1 MIKIFFSIP
10 FISLFIILFF
20 SSGMAQSK
28 FNLMPMPKTIEVLE
42 GEFILNDK
50 FGLSFGKFKSE
61 NLSQYSTR
69 FLKHLANKTGL
80 FFPNIYLDKSLIE
93 EPVFEINVER
103 QAELKLGENESYKL
117 EIMNNK
123 IILNAET
130 EFGAYRGLETLL
142 QLLSV
147 NDGNY
152 IFPNLKI
159 IDEPRFPWRGL
170 MIDISRHFMH
180 IDVIKRNIDGM
191 ASVKLN
197 VLHLHL
203 SDDQGFRVESNVL
216 PKLHQLA
223 SDGLYFTQ
231 AEIREIV
238 NYASKR
244 GIRVVPEFDIPG
256 HATSWI
262 VAYPELASR
271 DTAYS
276 LERSWGIFDPTLNP
290 IKQNTYEFLGKFIEE
305 MTKLFPDEYFHIGGD
320 ENNGV
325 SWNNNQ
331 EIVAFKSKMGFE
343 TTLELQNYFNQQVL
357 QILQKHE
364 KKMIGWDE
372 ILVPELPKN
381 VVIQSWR
388 GKNTLN
394 LAAKNGYQ
402 VLLSNGYYIDLIQ
415 PTEYHYLNDPI
426 SEELELTKDQ
436 EKMILGGEATM
447 WSEYVSY
454 ETIDSRIWPR
464 TAAIAERLWSQK
476 DIRDVDDMYRR
487 IEEIDLHLEE
497 FGLLHI
503 KNREMLLRRL
513 ANGRNIEPLKIL
525 LSAIEPLKVYERGG
539 GREYTSYS
547 PLSRLV
553 DASYP
558 DPKTVRDFNNN
569 VQKFLKNNSP
579 DELYQ
584 KLKAQ
589 LIEWYN
595 NHADLLTIIKDSPIL
610 KEIESLSYDLSKV
623 AEIGLQSLQVIN
635 DGETIPADWKKKST
649 EILKNCKAP
658 RGENEI
664 MIINSVQEL
673 VNMTK

>member
-1 MIKIFFSIP
+1 
-10 FISLFIILFF
+10 
-20 SSGMAQSK
+20 
-28 FNLMPMPKTIEVLE
+28 MPMPKTIEFSE
-42 GEFILNDK
+42 GEFILNEK

-61 NLSQYSTR
+61 ILTQYSTR

-80 FFPNIYLDKSLIE
+80 FFPNIYLDKKLEE
-93 EPVFEINVER
+93 EPVFQINVIR
-103 QAELKLGENESYKL
+103 KAQLRLGENENYKL
-117 EIMNNK
+117 EILKNK
-123 IILNAET
+123 IILDAET
-130 EFGAYRGLETLL
+130 EWGAYRGLETLL
-142 QLLSV
+142 QLLSA
-147 NDGNY
+147 NEGDY
-152 IFPNLKI
+152 IFPTLKI

-170 MIDISRHFMH
+170 MIDVARHFMPL
-180 IDVIKRNIDGM
+180 DVIKRNIDGM

-203 SDDQGFRVESNVL
+203 ADDQGFRVESKVL
-216 PKLHQLA
+216 PKLQLLA
-223 SDGLYFTQ
+223 SDGLYFAQ
-231 AEIREIV
+231 EEIREIV
-238 NYASKR
+238 EYASKR
-244 GIRVVPEFDIPG
+244 GIRVVPEFDMPG

-262 VAYPELASR
+262 VAYPELASM
-271 DTAYS
+271 DSVYS
-276 LERSWGIFDPTLNP
+276 LERGWGIFDPTLNP
-290 IKQNTYEFLGKFIEE
+290 IKENTYEFLGKFIEE
-305 MTKLFPDEYFHIGGD
+305 MVKLFPDEYFHIGGD

-331 EIVAFKSKMGFE
+331 EIVAFKAKMGFE

-357 QILQKHE
+357 QILQKHG

-372 ILVPELPKN
+372 ILVPELPKY

-388 GKNTLN
+388 GKNTLD

-415 PTEYHYLNDPI
+415 PTEFHYLNDPVP
-426 SEELELTKDQ
+426 EELDLTNDQ

-447 WSEYVSY
+447 WAEYVSY

-464 TAAIAERLWSQK
+464 TAAIAERLWSRK
-476 DIRDVDDMYRR
+476 DIRDVGDMYRR
-487 IEEIDLHLEE
+487 IEKIDLHLEE
-497 FGLLHI
+497 FGLLHL

-513 ANGRNIEPLKIL
+513 ANDRNIEPLKIL
-525 LSAIEPLKVYERGG
+525 ISAIEPLKIYERGE

-558 DPKTVRDFNNN
+558 DPKAVRDFNTD
-569 VQKFLKNNSP
+569 VQKFIKSNSS

-589 LIEWYN
+589 LMKWQN
-595 NHADLLTIIKDSPIL
+595 NHADLLPIIKDSPIL

-623 AEIGLQSLQVIN
+623 AEIGLKSLQVIN
-635 DGETIPADWKKKST
+635 DGEAIPADWKKKST

-658 RGENEI
+658 RGESEI
-664 MIINSVQEL
+664 MIINSVQDL
-673 VNMTK
+673 VNNTM

>member
-1 MIKIFFSIP
+1 
-10 FISLFIILFF
+10 
-20 SSGMAQSK
+20 
-28 FNLMPMPKTIEVLE
+28 MPIPKTIEKLE

-50 FGLSFGKFKSE
+50 FDISFGKFKSA
-61 NLSQYSTR
+61 NLTQYSTR

-103 QAELKLGENESYKL
+103 QAELKLGENESYEL
-117 EIMNNK
+117 EIFNNK
-123 IILNAET
+123 LILSAVT
-130 EFGAYRGLETLL
+130 EIGAFRGLETLL

-147 NDGNY
+147 KDGDY
-152 IFPNLKI
+152 VFPNIKI
-159 IDEPRFPWRGL
+159 IDKPRFPWRGL
-170 MIDISRHFMH
+170 MIDVSRHFMPL
-180 IDVIKRNIDGM
+180 DVIKRNIDGM
-191 ASVKLN
+191 AAVKLN

-203 SDDQGFRVESNVL
+203 SDDQGFRVESKSL
-216 PKLHQLA
+216 PKLHQVA
-223 SDGLYFTQ
+223 SDGLYFTN
-231 AEIREIV
+231 AEIKEIV
-238 NYASKR
+238 LYASKR

-256 HATSWI
+256 HTTSWI

-271 DTAYS
+271 DTTLS
-276 LERSWGIFDPTLNP
+276 LERKWGICDPTLNP
-290 IKQNTYEFLGKFIEE
+290 IKQYTYEFLGKFIEE
-305 MTKLFPDEYFHIGGD
+305 MVTLFPDEYFHIGGD

-325 SWNNNQ
+325 EWNNN
-331 EIVAFKSKMGFE
+331 EDILAFKSKMGFE
-343 TTLELQNYFNQQVL
+343 TTLELQNYFNQKVL

-388 GKNTLN
+388 GKNTLD

-426 SEELELTKDQ
+426 PEELELTNDQ

-447 WSEYVSY
+447 WAEYVSY

-464 TAAIAERLWSQK
+464 TAAIAERFWSTRDTK
-476 DIRDVDDMYRR
+476 DVEDMYRR
-487 IEEIDLHLEE
+487 IEKIDLHLEE

-513 ANGRNIEPLKIL
+513 ANGQNIESLKIL
-525 LSAIEPLKVYERGG
+525 ISAIEPLKEYERGG

-553 DASYP
+553 DAAYP
-558 DPKTVRDFNNN
+558 DPKSARVLDKF
-569 VQKFLKNNSP
+569 VQKYLENKTFDK
-579 DELYQ
+579 LYQ
-584 KLKAQ
+584 RLKVQ
-589 LIEWYN
+589 LTEWHN
-595 NHADLLTIIKDSPIL
+595 NHVNLLPIIENSPIL
-610 KEIESLSYDLSKV
+610 KEIESLSYDLSIV
-623 AEIGLQSLQVIN
+623 AEIGLTSLEAIN
-635 DGETIPADWKKKST
+635 ENTTTSAGWKKKST
-649 EILKNCKAP
+649 EILKNCRAP

-664 MIINSVQEL
+664 MITDSVQEL
-673 VNMTK
+673 VNSTR